1 MHFFDIATS
10 KSGPILMCFDI
21 LTSRRNGVQFFISH
35 LASWLRTRR
44 FSSGKSCVLVL
55 CWAPAPFF
63 CCIVQLEP
71 LCFQSTRFNSFYLLI
86 PITGPSLRA
95 TSAKLE
101 EKNIASQ
108 PLCCK
113 LKPLVSEFMGYN
125 TLVCNVADATALPN
139 FLEMLKGSRVCHR
152 S

>member
-21 LTSRRNGVQFFISH
+21 LTLRRNGVQFFISH

-101 EKNIASQ
+101 EKISHH
-108 PLCCK
+108 
-113 LKPLVSEFMGYN
+113 SHF
-125 TLVCNVADATALPN
+125 VANSNHWFPN
-139 FLEMLKGSRVCHR
+139 SWDTTRWFAMWQMPQHCPTSWRC
-152 S
+152 